1 MKILENKVAL
11 ITGAGRPGG
20 LGQAIAR
27 RFAEEGATIIL
38 TDIGKPSGLHLPK
51 DAIGTAD
58 DLRSTAATLS
68 AQTSARVVTMTC
80 DVRSEEEIK
89 QCVADTAEQF
99 GQLDIVVNNAGIGH
113 IMTSVLDCTAEEWDL
128 VLSVNLRGAFLF
140 TKYGAMQMIA
150 QNPKNG
156 GRGGRIINISS
167 QAGKSGIPNMVAYT
181 SSKHGMIGL
190 TRAAAIDLGRHGIT
204 VNAVCPNHVTTQ
216 LGAVQNSKRSQ
227 INGVTVEQ
235 VLATRAATNP
245 MRRVGLPEDTANAC
259 FFLASENAS
268 YINGEAVNV
277 SGGEEMH

>member
-1 MKILENKVAL
+1 
-11 ITGAGRPGG
+11 
-20 LGQAIAR
+20 
-27 RFAEEGATIIL
+27 
-38 TDIGKPSGLHLPK
+38 
-51 DAIGTAD
+51 
-58 DLRSTAATLS
+58 
-68 AQTSARVVTMTC
+68 
-80 DVRSEEEIK
+80 
-89 QCVADTAEQF
+89 
-99 GQLDIVVNNAGIGH
+99 
-113 IMTSVLDCTAEEWDL
+113 
-128 VLSVNLRGAFLF
+128 
-140 TKYGAMQMIA
+140 
-150 QNPKNG
+150 
-156 GRGGRIINISS
+156 
-167 QAGKSGIPNMVAYT
+167 MVAYT